1 MHSKYIVSLSDPVLV
16 LGLVSQMS
24 RLSQVT
30 RQVLI
35 YLNSSSRGKITY
47 ITFDKRPRLHAPH
60 MSERQSL
67 SSSKT
72 PIQGVKGRGYP
83 QEREDG

>member
-47 ITFDKRPRLHAPH
+47 LT
-60 MSERQSL
+60 SYE
-67 SSSKT
+67 
-72 PIQGVKGRGYP
+72 
-83 QEREDG
+83 